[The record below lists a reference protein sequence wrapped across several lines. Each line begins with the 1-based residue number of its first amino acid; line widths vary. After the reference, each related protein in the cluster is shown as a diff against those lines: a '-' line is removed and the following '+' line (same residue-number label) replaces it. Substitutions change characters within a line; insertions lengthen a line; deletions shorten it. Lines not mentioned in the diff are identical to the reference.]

1 MGALLR
7 CVEVETGPAP
17 VGTVI
22 WLHGLGADGHDFEPI
37 VPALRLGIEL
47 RFVFPHAPHQPVTIN
62 GGMVMPAWYDILE
75 LSIQRHVDAA
85 GVERSR
91 QAVEALIAAERAR
104 GVAASRIVIA
114 GFSQGGA
121 MALDIGLRHAERLG
135 GILCLSA
142 YLARPDAL
150 AAVAANRPTPVL
162 MGHGLYDQV
171 VPRFLGQQSAEA
183 LQGAGLSV
191 DWRTYPVEHGL
202 HPREV
207 DDIGRWLEWVY
218 A

>member
-1 MGALLR
+1 M
-7 CVEVETGPAP
+7 
-17 VGTVI
+17 
-22 WLHGLGADGHDFEPI
+22 
-37 VPALRLGIEL
+37 
-47 RFVFPHAPHQPVTIN
+47 
-62 GGMVMPAWYDILE
+62 
-75 LSIQRHVDAA
+75 DAA

-183 LQGAGLSV
+183 LRARACRWTGAPTRSSTASTPGGGRYRALAGVGLRLILRRLV
-191 DWRTYPVEHGL
+191 DCAVFSAGWRLPPKFFSGRGRTPPGL
-202 HPREV
+202 GVSAPRDASGLPEP
-207 DDIGRWLEWVY
+207 LPLP
-218 A
+218 